1 MLMPEIEIKLWEG
14 KTDDEAKEKLIK
26 DVSEAVQ
33 KNVGCPMHAVSICI
47 IEVPRKNWGLGG
59 VVSSKLDL

>member
-1 MLMPEIEIKLWEG
+1 MPVVEIKVWEG
-14 KTDDEAKEKLIK
+14 KTDDDAKEQLIK

-33 KNVGCPMHAVSICI
+33 KNVGCPMQAIDICI
-47 IEVPRKNWGLGG
+47 TEVPRKNWGKGG